1 MVQFRKASQNQRLLQ
16 AFTRFTSTKLL
27 TVDVNEWTVNP
38 WKIRHGRWSIAEID
52 LRESFKFEPTCVWT
66 NVIIYR
72 FKNIILISNDMI
84 LLDKVYSKNLRFI
97 FFYFLWRRGIK
108 NRRRVTFSNVLNS
121 MWLNQIKF
129 FRRTSRFKTVLS
141 KDFPNSDFGFYS
153 CSFMFIRS
161 IHGGKIF
168 EPPPMYVIKFRLNRV
183 WQHIKLND
191 QLEKYI

>member
-16 AFTRFTSTKLL
+16 AFTRFTKLL
-27 TVDVNEWTVNP
+27 AVDVNEWTVNP
-38 WKIRHGRWSIAEID
+38 WKIRHGRWSIAEFD

-129 FRRTSRFKTVLS
+129 FSSNVS
-141 KDFPNSDFGFYS
+141 VQN
-153 CSFMFIRS
+153 CSFQRFPKFWFWILLMFI
-161 IHGGKIF
+161 H
-168 EPPPMYVIKFRLNRV
+168 VH
-183 WQHIKLND
+183 Q
-191 QLEKYI
+191 KYTRW